1 MNEKKNI
8 DRLFQEKFKDFEV
21 APPEF
26 VWDNIQEALQE
37 KKKRRVIPIWIRL
50 SGVAAILVVGG
61 LFVTPYFNGTDN
73 ININPVVIDNPIA
86 TPADALKTAPH
97 GTTTTAPGN
106 NTSGTNS
113 STDGTTSNDNGIN
126 TAVASGEEKSNSSVT
141 NANDGTNGASIK
153 NNAANTVF
161 NNKNNA
167 VANSN
172 SNRTATDRNSGKK
185 AKRNSILTQ
194 TDAVAATGKKQGLSG
209 KNNSGTDLNI
219 NSGIKGNST
228 EGVAVTNKNS
238 SINNQTGTPAN
249 GQNEQATSINNEGI
263 ATNTSSTGTTNNTTD
278 DATQKTGNTI
288 IDKNIP
294 ETEAIA
300 QTAVDTAAVVA
311 PENELEKLL
320 REQLEGKKD
329 EDKALAEKDNKGKW
343 NIKPQVAPIFYNS
356 LTSGSPI
363 DESFASNGKSY
374 DNDLSIGIG
383 LNYAINDRITIRSGI
398 NTVNL
403 NYSTNDIA
411 YYASLN
417 QQTTNIAESRS
428 AANIVVQNPGDVV
441 PVTFVIDGQPA
452 QTANG
457 SMLQKTGYIEVP
469 LEMSYSLLNRK
480 FGINLIG
487 GVSTLFLNQN
497 NVSVVSSE
505 GLSTTVGEA
514 ENLNNV
520 HFSTNLGVGFKYR
533 FWDAFE
539 ANFEPMFKYQVN
551 TFSRDAG
558 NFKPYFIG
566 LYSGVSFSF

>member
-61 LFVTPYFNGTDN
+61 LFVTPYFNGPDN
-73 ININPVVIDNPIA
+73 INTNPVVIDNPIA
-86 TPADALKTAPH
+86 TPADALTSPAGSNTP
-97 GTTTTAPGN
+97 GSDNPAGN
-106 NTSGTNS
+106 NSGN
-113 STDGTTSNDNGIN
+113 GTGNDNNGVN
-126 TAVASGEEKSNSSVT
+126 TAVASGDEKNDGAT
-141 NANDGTNGASIK
+141 AND
-153 NNAANTVF
+153 AANGFGIKANPADAVF
-161 NNKNNA
+161 TNRNNA
-167 VANSN
+167 VASENTSK
-172 SNRTATDRNSGKK
+172 TATDKNSGKK

-194 TDAVAATGKKQGLSG
+194 TDAVAATGKKQGTIG
-209 KNNSGTDLNI
+209 NNHSGTNAPVNAD
-219 NSGIKGNST
+219 IKGNST
-228 EGVAVTNKNS
+228 EGIAVTNKNS
-238 SINNQTGTPAN
+238 STNNQTGTPVY
-249 GQNEQATSINNEGI
+249 GQNELIKQAASSNEGI

-278 DATQKTGNTI
+278 DTTQKTGNTI